1 MDPTAASGPTE
12 QDFALVDRL
21 LDELMVKHLEMAG
34 MLGEYRDLIE
44 EAKERPWDGERR
56 NLIRNLPGAR
66 YSVAATFTREQ
77 AKRIEGELRRMFPE
91 GS

>member
-1 MDPTAASGPTE
+1 MDRPAASPTE
-12 QDFALVDRL
+12 QDFELVDRL

-34 MLGEYRDLIE
+34 LLGEYRDMIE
-44 EAKERPWDGERR
+44 EARDRPWDGERR

-66 YSVAATFTREQ
+66 YSVAATFAREQ

-91 GS
+91 EG